1 MWRREKPDKIQLRK
15 YEKIYLYGEMH
26 RKHYQTTKGLLRTTY
41 SDICPGR
48 TRYTD
53 ISLQYLKGE

>member
-1 MWRREKPDKIQLRK
+1 MD
-15 YEKIYLYGEMH
+15 

-41 SDICPGR
+41 SDICLGL

-53 ISLQYLKGE
+53 ISLQ